1 MEATLDA
8 LSTCGL
14 GSGMRVTL
22 PGNVALQSAVSSVW
36 GHRVSVQR
44 CLNTVMEEALTGL
57 DPDEA
62 MQFRHRLQPAW
73 QQWDASSA
81 QTSLQQ
87 ITDDLTKVNR
97 GQVLDHAP
105 TDGASA
111 SRPAR
116 VQLAP
121 NAADARHTGPD
132 RCASSSTYHALV
144 RRPA

>member
-1 MEATLDA
+1 MLGFYALIGVGVSLQGHRRIVNVTQCGPQDQPCMEATLDA
-8 LSTCGL
+8 LSTRGL

-36 GHRVSVQR
+36 GSRVSVQR
-44 CLNTVMEEALTGL
+44 CLNTVMEEA
-57 DPDEA
+57 DPDDA

-97 GQVLDHAP
+97 GQVLDHALDHAS

-111 SRPAR
+111 S
-116 VQLAP
+116 Q
-121 NAADARHTGPD
+121 
-132 RCASSSTYHALV
+132 
-144 RRPA
+144 

>member
-8 LSTCGL
+8 LSTRGL

-36 GHRVSVQR
+36 GSRVSVQR
-44 CLNTVMEEALTGL
+44 CLNTVMEEA

-87 ITDDLTKVNR
+87 ITNDLTKVNR
-97 GQVLDHAP
+97 GQVLDPAVDHAP
-105 TDGASA
+105 TDGVIEACAYETRSK
-111 SRPAR
+111 
-116 VQLAP
+116 
-121 NAADARHTGPD
+121 
-132 RCASSSTYHALV
+132 RC
-144 RRPA
+144 

>member
-8 LSTCGL
+8 LSTREL

-36 GHRVSVQR
+36 GPRVSVQR

-97 GQVLDHAP
+97 GQVLDHALDHAS

-111 SRPAR
+111 S
-116 VQLAP
+116 Q
-121 NAADARHTGPD
+121 
-132 RCASSSTYHALV
+132 
-144 RRPA
+144 